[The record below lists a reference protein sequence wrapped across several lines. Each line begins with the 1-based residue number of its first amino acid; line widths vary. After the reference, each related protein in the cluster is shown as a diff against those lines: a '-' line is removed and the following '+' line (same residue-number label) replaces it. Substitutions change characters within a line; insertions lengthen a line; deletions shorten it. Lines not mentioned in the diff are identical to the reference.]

1 MIDLPTQ
8 KTKASRVNPKKIIL
22 FSNPKSGKTT
32 AVAALEN
39 NLILDL
45 ENGSEFLD
53 ALKINVLQLARENNK
68 TPLTILKEI
77 INTIRESNEKKGGYT
92 YKFITLDTVSALED
106 IALELANILYRKTPM
121 GRNWTGDDVTK
132 LPNGAGYQYL
142 REAMDVILN
151 EIEPL
156 CDTLIILGHLKG
168 KFVEKEGKEM
178 ESRGLALTGK
188 IASILCS
195 QVDAIGYVYREDNK
209 TLANF
214 APSESL
220 IVGSRP
226 EHLKNKTITLIESD
240 KDGKLT
246 IDWTKIFIE

>member
-1 MIDLPTQ
+1 MIELPTT

-22 FSNPKSGKTT
+22 FSNPKSGKTS
-32 AVAALEN
+32 AAAALEN

-53 ALKINVLQLARENNK
+53 ALKINVLQLARDNNK
-68 TPLTILKEI
+68 TPLTVLKEI

-121 GRNWTGDDVTK
+121 GRNWTGEDVTK

-156 CDTLIILGHLKG
+156 CDTLIILGHLKA

-195 QVDAIGYVYREDNK
+195 QVDAIGYVYRDDNK
-209 TLANF
+209 TLVNF

-226 EHLKNKTITLIESD
+226 DHLKNQTITLIESD

-246 IDWTKIFIE
+246 IDWSKIFIE

>member
-1 MIDLPTQ
+1 MIELPTQ

-53 ALKINVLQLARENNK
+53 ALKINVLQLARDNNK
-68 TPLTILKEI
+68 TPLTVLKEI

-121 GRNWTGDDVTK
+121 GRNWTGEDVTK

-156 CDTLIILGHLKG
+156 CDTLIILGHLKA

-209 TLANF
+209 TLVNF

-226 EHLKNKTITLIESD
+226 DHLKNQTITLIESD

-246 IDWTKIFIE
+246 IDWSKIFIE

>member
-68 TPLTILKEI
+68 TPLTVLKEI

-209 TLANF
+209 TLVNF